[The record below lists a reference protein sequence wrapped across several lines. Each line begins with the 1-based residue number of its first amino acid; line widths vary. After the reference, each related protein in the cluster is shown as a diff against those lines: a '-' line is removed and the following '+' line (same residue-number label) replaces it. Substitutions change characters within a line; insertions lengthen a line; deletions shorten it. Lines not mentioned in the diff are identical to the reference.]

1 MQPQEFVNSRSMLTP
16 GLAGGLVMFL
26 ANSLIAAFSMEAYL
40 SFFVLGL
47 SFIVGIVAFMD
58 NKIKIIYRFAL
69 YIINSLIIFSMAF
82 GTNSIGEKVTE
93 GMETKIEPLI
103 KPIGSIEQ
111 SVSVFVLTQNVQPDT
126 ANKAYRV
133 RLESMRNQI
142 KAVSN
147 SILLVQE
154 ELVANQKIYTQPQKK
169 LDGLIAINNS
179 LVAINK
185 ALQQEAD
192 LTPEKTLAI
201 QKSIVE
207 VQRNMET
214 MQKGL
219 LMEKKNPVQRQSF
232 FKDWKN

>member
-1 MQPQEFVNSRSMLTP
+1 
-16 GLAGGLVMFL
+16 
-26 ANSLIAAFSMEAYL
+26 
-40 SFFVLGL
+40 
-47 SFIVGIVAFMD
+47 
-58 NKIKIIYRFAL
+58 
-69 YIINSLIIFSMAF
+69 MAF